1 MRRLSL
7 INLGSRL
14 YISEGMR
21 GIAFVAEFSIG
32 WTFQILAGLMLMA
45 TVIVGVIN
53 LPLPD
58 VQPEVRNMSK
68 IEVITQN
75 FAFVFIFQP

>member
-14 YISEGMR
+14 YISGGMR

-45 TVIVGVIN
+45 TVLVSVIH
-53 LPLPD
+53 LPLPA
-58 VQPEVRNMSK
+58 VNQR
-68 IEVITQN
+68 
-75 FAFVFIFQP
+75 